1 MQFFG
6 LVLMLTLIVGVPA
19 GLSIASDSGK
29 FEWGQFFGMMAVVA
43 FASMVLGSCVMMG
56 KV

>member
-1 MQFFG
+1 MPPIG
-6 LVLMLTLIVGVPA
+6 IVLLMTLIIGVPA
-19 GLSIASDSGK
+19 GLSIAWDSGK

-43 FASMVLGSCVMMG
+43 FASIVLGSCVMMG